1 MASPNNSHK
10 ITQYDWILD
19 LATTSHICAIH
30 DAFIDYTPLKDS
42 TIKGLGNPVTAHG
55 CRMVLV
61 DFALNGKT
69 ICHKLRDVLHMPGA
83 PNCLLSVSCIDEAQ
97 GHVEFSNGGCTL
109 KDKRGNT
116 IGKGSLFDR
125 LYILKA

>member
-1 MASPNNSHK
+1 
-10 ITQYDWILD
+10 
-19 LATTSHICAIH
+19 
-30 DAFIDYTPLKDS
+30 
-42 TIKGLGNPVTAHG
+42 
-55 CRMVLV
+55 MVLV

-69 ICHKLRDVLHMPGA
+69 ICHKLHDVLHMPGA
-83 PNCLLSVSCIDEAQ
+83 LNCLLSVPRIDEAQ

-125 LYILKA
+125 LYILKAQAQLTSHEKANYASSNKLTWDQWH